1 MVLRAGNTPD
11 MTHTQEA
18 LTWRSAFRV
27 PTPAPETHDFQLGL
41 IEEEFRELKEAIEEW
56 EANPT
61 PENAAHVLKE
71 LGDVVFTGYQFAA
84 AQGWNLDLA
93 LTRIF
98 ESNMS
103 KLDIDGSPIL
113 DERGKVQKGPS
124 YFEPQLSDLIP

>member
-1 MVLRAGNTPD
+1 MNRSNLTPD

-18 LTWRSAFRV
+18 LTWRSAFGV
-27 PTPAPETHDFQLGL
+27 ATPAPETAGFQLGL
-41 IEEEFRELKEAIEEW
+41 IDEEFTEFL
-56 EANPT
+56 EANAET
-61 PENAAHVLKE
+61 DEAHTLKE
-71 LGDVVFTGYQFAA
+71 LADLAFVCYQFAA
-84 AQGWNLDLA
+84 AKGWNLDLA